1 MQYDIGNIYRE
12 SEYELSF
19 QIWGITY
26 GVAAMLRSIFIA
38 EIETLAIGTVNVKKN
53 TTSLDSHLLSEIL
66 RLIPLNSEDLSLDGS
81 KLVMKISKFE
91 GSVTK
96 RYLVS
101 VDNNVCSNLLYL
113 DFEGLESNEF
123 EIVKIKKNQTID
135 LECFVEK
142 GTGKMNSKWAPVTTS
157 TVFMPQNDGSFIFEI
172 VGRGQ
177 LRAETILNRGLGIL
191 YEKLNVVV

>member
-1 MQYDIGNIYRE
+1 MQYDIDNIYRE

-26 GVAAMLRSIFIA
+26 AVAAMLRSIFIA
-38 EIETLAIGTVNVKKN
+38 EIETLAIGIVNVKKN

-66 RLIPLNSEDLSLDGS
+66 GLIPLNSEDLSLDGS

-91 GSVTK
+91 GSITK
-96 RYLVS
+96 RYLFS
-101 VDNNVCSNLLYL
+101 ADNNVCSDLLYS
-113 DFEGLESNEF
+113 DSESEGF

-191 YEKLNVVV
+191 YEKLNV